1 MLTRTILNK
10 IVQGFIVYFKQL
22 PLPLPNAIEKS
33 WNYYRR
39 PPVVVTRAFPESGHG
54 FDAIIRPTTPI
65 RPSSGTPKV
74 M

>member
-33 WNYYRR
+33 
-39 PPVVVTRAFPESGHG
+39 
-54 FDAIIRPTTPI
+54 
-65 RPSSGTPKV
+65 
-74 M
+74 